1 MFIPKIPECNL
12 KSQLEELVNIAQK
25 LEKVK
30 KYEFNAPANEEAI
43 MDLEANLNFTF
54 PDEYKDFLRFS
65 NGIILNGSTA
75 EFFNIDEVMKFYD
88 KKKSADFPNDYIIIA
103 FLIGDGEVLCVSRK
117 TGKFIR
123 YFDGEE
129 EWFETFKDILEN
141 IKVHIETIEEDY
153 LLED

>member
-1 MFIPKIPECNL
+1 MN
-12 KSQLEELVNIAQK
+12 
-25 LEKVK
+25 
-30 KYEFNAPANEEAI
+30 
-43 MDLEANLNFTF
+43 
-54 PDEYKDFLRFS
+54 
-65 NGIILNGSTA
+65 
-75 EFFNIDEVMKFYD
+75 
-88 KKKSADFPNDYIIIA
+88 
-103 FLIGDGEVLCVSRK
+103 GEVLCVSRK